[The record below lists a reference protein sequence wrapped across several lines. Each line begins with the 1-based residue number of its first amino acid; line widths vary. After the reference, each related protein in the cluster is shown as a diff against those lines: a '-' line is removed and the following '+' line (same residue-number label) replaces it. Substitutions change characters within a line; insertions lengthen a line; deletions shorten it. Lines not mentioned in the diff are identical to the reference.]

1 MMTAQERKDFRRVQ
15 KSRDIWKKRAVRR
28 GEQRRRVRERHQEV
42 DRSRETWRARALVAE
57 QRVAQL
63 AMEHH
68 QRQNAAMQTRQLN
81 AIDNTN
87 FFELF
92 LSPHRF

>member
-1 MMTAQERKDFRRVQ
+1 MMTAQERKDFRRGQ
-15 KSRDIWKKRAVRR
+15 KSRDIWKQRAVRR